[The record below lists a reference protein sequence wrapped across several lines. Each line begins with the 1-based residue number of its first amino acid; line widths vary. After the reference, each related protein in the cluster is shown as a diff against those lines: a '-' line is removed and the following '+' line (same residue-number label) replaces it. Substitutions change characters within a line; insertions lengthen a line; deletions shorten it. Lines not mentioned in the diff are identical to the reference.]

1 MVVTALVVPAM
12 VVPAMVVPAMV
23 VPAMVVT
30 ALAIMAKS
38 EQLPVHFPVQLQ
50 HEIVFN
56 SVIVS

>member
-1 MVVTALVVPAM
+1 MWNDTTDTAAMVVTALVD
-12 VVPAMVVPAMV
+12 
-23 VPAMVVT
+23 PAMVVT

-38 EQLPVHFPVQLQ
+38 EQFPVHFPVQLQ